1 MFSAWEKWWSD
12 RGAGAGAIRVSAIL
26 ALAFCLAG
34 MAQAQAV
41 PAGDKGG
48 LAIWAGASGS
58 GYYVQYG
65 ERKMVGVTTFVDA
78 DTRRRL
84 GIEAEGQWV
93 EFRQSADVHI
103 ETYSIGARYHF
114 NVGRFQPYVKGLA
127 GFGDFNFP
135 YNLATGRFL
144 VATAG
149 GGIDYKLSRKIE
161 IRAVDCEYQNWPK
174 FTFGNMTTLSVSV
187 GLRMRIF

>member
-12 RGAGAGAIRVSAIL
+12 RRAGAGAIRVGAVL

-34 MAQAQAV
+34 MAQAQTV
-41 PAGDKGG
+41 PAGDEGG
-48 LAIWAGASGS
+48 LAIWAGTSGS
-58 GYYVQYG
+58 SYYVQYG
-65 ERKMVGVTTFVDA
+65 ERKMVGVTAFVDA

-84 GIEAEGQWV
+84 GIEVEGQWV
-93 EFRQSADVHI
+93 EFRQSAGVHI

-114 NVGRFQPYVKGLA
+114 SVGRFQPYVKGLA

-149 GGIDYKLSRKIE
+149 GGIDYRLSRKIE